1 MNRKETYY
9 QIYTAPD
16 MDKER
21 LQSWKIPRIVEEIDI
36 KKQELIE
43 IINIELQKGNF
54 TGAIDILKESF
65 KRLNMEQPAE
75 LINLESGKTTRNRAY
90 RENALLSAALSS
102 MEKLIENEK
111 YMGEDDFKNEQNI
124 V

>member
-1 MNRKETYY
+1 
-9 QIYTAPD
+9 

-21 LQSWKIPRIVEEIDI
+21 LQSWKIPRIEEEIDI

-75 LINLESGKTTRNRAY
+75 LINLEIGKTTRNRAY